1 VFADHLR
8 SACALYYGT
17 ACREFIAAIAPEPD
31 ETAASAKGIAQ
42 QFVDDNC
49 PGDCDGQ
56 VKRVAARFGLIAAAG
71 EIATAL
77 EILPWPEA
85 EATRAVRECF
95 AAWVDVR
102 GGIETAEEREGV
114 AAVRA
119 FLSAHA
125 LSRFLPA
132 WESDDPAAAK
142 IVNLAG
148 YRRRA
153 SADMDAWD
161 FYITMHGPRSPLAS
175 TKRPWPKHSQKM
187 ASSKSPR
194 NARIA
199 PKWSVFQ
206 A

>member
-1 VFADHLR
+1 LA
-8 SACALYYGT
+8 AL
-17 ACREFIAAIAPEPD
+17 I
-31 ETAASAKGIAQ
+31 
-42 QFVDDNC
+42 
-49 PGDCDGQ
+49 GDCDGQ

-77 EILPWPEA
+77 EILPWPKA

-102 GGIETAEEREGV
+102 GGIEAAEEREGV
-114 AAVRA
+114 TAVRA

-142 IVNLAG
+142 IINLAG

-161 FYITMHGPRSPLAS
+161 FYITADAWTEVAAGFNKKALAE
-175 TKRPWPKHSQKM
+175 TLAKNGFLEVPEKRASRQNGSCSRHSQ
-187 ASSKSPR
+187 R
-194 NARIA
+194 NAPISRLA
-199 PKWSVFQ
+199 PDIWRRRWLTSKPRWRMRALQ
-206 A
+206 